1 MPAADS
7 VAARVLPIGLA
18 KDVKLTSG
26 VGEGQ
31 VISIDDIE
39 PVAGSQ
45 AWQVREKMLEIFA

>member
-1 MPAADS
+1 MPW
-7 VAARVLPIGLA
+7 RGPTPHYNP

-39 PVAGSQ
+39 PVSDSQ